1 MEKSDGTEE
10 RETVRTAEKSE
21 CTGKAAQ
28 ISAGRQ
34 TAAETI
40 SQEKIYG

>member
-10 RETVRTAEKSE
+10 IETVKKKKKSE
-21 CTGKAAQ
+21 CTGKTAQ
-28 ISAGRQ
+28 LSAGRQ

>member
-10 RETVRTAEKSE
+10 RETVRIAEKSE
-21 CTGKAAQ
+21 CTGKTAQ
-28 ISAGRQ
+28 LSAGRQ